1 VIASLAIA
9 TLLAQANPAA
19 AEDASSAAAVI
30 EKLNDPLPE
39 ARFQDAQGN
48 LVSLRDLVTREKPVV
63 LTLIYYD
70 CPMLCSMVQKGIIKA
85 LNGTELKVGRDYYG
99 LTVSFSP
106 RDTPREALSRQIGYL
121 GTLGGHSGRHVDWP
135 FLTGSQSAIVRLA
148 DAVGFRYRWDEEA
161 KQFEH
166 PAVSIVITGDGR
178 ISRYLYGVDP
188 TPQDVKLAILEA
200 GAGKVG
206 TALDRAVLTCFRY
219 DPSKRKYGVYAWG
232 VMRLGAGAA
241 GLALFTLLGTL
252 WWGEYKKKRSAA

>member
-1 VIASLAIA
+1 MIFALAISA
-9 TLLAQANPAA
+9 LLAQAAA
-19 AEDASSAAAVI
+19 AEDASFSASVE
-30 EKLNDPLPE
+30 EKLNQALPG

-70 CPMLCSMVQKGIIKA
+70 CPMLCSMVQKGVIKA
-85 LNGTELKVGRDYYG
+85 LNGTDLKLGRDYYG

-106 RDTPREALSRQIGYL
+106 TDTPREALSRQIGYL

-135 FLTGSQSAIVRLA
+135 FLTGGQGAIVRLA
-148 DAVGFRYRWDEEA
+148 DAIGFRYRWDEEA

-166 PAVSIVITGDGR
+166 PAVSVVITGDGR

-188 TPQDVKLAILEA
+188 SPQDMKLAVLEA
-200 GAGKVG
+200 GQGKVG
-206 TALDRAVLTCFRY
+206 TTLERVLLTCFRY
-219 DPSKRKYGVYAWG
+219 DPAQRKYGVYAWG
-232 VMRLGAGAA
+232 VLRLGAGAA

-252 WWGEYKKKRSAA
+252 WWGELKKKRSAA